1 MTSPIPINPDA
12 TSARQTSPPGLSTT
26 NPGSSASSISPH
38 TPFFPPPGLASSA
51 TPTQPSSLFKWAAS
65 FGRSPPKPPTIGV
78 DSSQK
83 KAGTEGA
90 EHENVP
96 FEFGDF
102 RDTNAQSWANGR
114 RAMSVSAPYG
124 GPGQSG
130 ITELLRNNGSYSPT
144 EPKGVMA
151 DKVAR
156 GQGVLRRLSMGGY
169 KVSSTA
175 VIGRS
180 DPLTFRNRVSSL
192 HLLKTLLFRHRL
204 PKPRLCHLPL
214 LPHPPLLA
222 LKALPRSTR
231 LQPSA
236 ATHVSGAGDTLRMQE
251 QGKGVF
257 LL

>member
-12 TSARQTSPPGLSTT
+12 TAARQASPPGLSTT
-26 NPGSSASSISPH
+26 TPGSSASSISPH
-38 TPFFPPPGLASSA
+38 TPFFPPPGLAASA

-65 FGRSPPKPPTIGV
+65 FGRSPPKPPMMGV
-78 DSSQK
+78 DGSQK

-102 RDTNAQSWANGR
+102 RDTSAQSWANGR

-130 ITELLRNNGSYSPT
+130 ITELLKNNGSYSPT

-169 KVSSTA
+169 KVRSTA

-180 DPLTFRNRVSSL
+180 DPLTF
-192 HLLKTLLFRHRL
+192 
-204 PKPRLCHLPL
+204 
-214 LPHPPLLA
+214 
-222 LKALPRSTR
+222 
-231 LQPSA
+231 
-236 ATHVSGAGDTLRMQE
+236 
-251 QGKGVF
+251 
-257 LL
+257 